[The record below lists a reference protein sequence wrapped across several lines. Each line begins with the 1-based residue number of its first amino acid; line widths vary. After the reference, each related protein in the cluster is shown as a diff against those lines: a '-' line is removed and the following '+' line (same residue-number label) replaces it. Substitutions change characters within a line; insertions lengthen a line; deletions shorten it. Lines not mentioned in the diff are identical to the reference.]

1 MIKAIAPLLAKD
13 PTQAH
18 THSPSITG
26 MLRVLR
32 IALALWA
39 IQLIKDEVL
48 ICYRY
53 FAASPLYSA

>member
-1 MIKAIAPLLAKD
+1 MIKALAPLLAKD

-32 IALALWA
+32 IVLAL
-39 IQLIKDEVL
+39 
-48 ICYRY
+48 
-53 FAASPLYSA
+53 